1 MEIIN
6 RRQRMSSVAR
16 KIRREQ
22 DRTIGLVPTM
32 GALHEG
38 HLSLVREAR
47 RMCDVVVV
55 SVFVNPTQFGPGEDF
70 ERYPRD
76 LTKDTAILTDYNVDY
91 IFAPP
96 IEEIYP
102 KGFTTYVNVSGLSK
116 LFEGEARPGHF
127 RGVATVVT
135 ILFNIVKPDFA
146 FFGQKDAQQA
156 VIIRRLVKDLA
167 LDTEVLV
174 MPTVREDSGLA
185 MSSRNSYLSAEE
197 QQAATVIHQALAKA
211 KETFKA
217 GERHASKLA
226 DQIKATIEAEPRV
239 RLDYIGIT
247 DAETLE
253 RLERLD
259 DRPILIAVAAY
270 VGKIRLIDNIMLNGS
285 KKKDVSSAKA

>member
-96 IEEIYP
+96 VEEIYP

-197 QQAATVIHQALAKA
+197 QQAAAVIHRALVKA
-211 KETFKA
+211 KETFKT
-217 GERHASKLA
+217 GERHAAKLA
-226 DQIKATIEAEPRV
+226 DQVRATIEAEPRV
-239 RLDYIGIT
+239 RLDYVGIT